1 MFKPGAA
8 LEQYKRS
15 RNIYDSKNKVLTM
28 IKARYER
35 VNGPGTHS
43 SSNNP
48 SNHEDL
54 LEVDQLSVQ
63 IYVEYQ
69 EAVDIHE
76 ALWHDNL
83 LNKEHIQNASHFWWQ
98 TLNPFPTQVT

>member
-1 MFKPGAA
+1 
-8 LEQYKRS
+8 
-15 RNIYDSKNKVLTM
+15 
-28 IKARYER
+28 
-35 VNGPGTHS
+35 
-43 SSNNP
+43 
-48 SNHEDL
+48 L

-76 ALWHDNL
+76 ALWHENL